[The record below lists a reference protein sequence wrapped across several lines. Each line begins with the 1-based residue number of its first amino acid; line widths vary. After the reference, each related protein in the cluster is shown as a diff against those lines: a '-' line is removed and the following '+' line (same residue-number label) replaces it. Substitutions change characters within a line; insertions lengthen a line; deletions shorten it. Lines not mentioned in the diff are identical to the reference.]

1 MKISKKQ
8 LIKIIAEERQKL
20 EEAGYYDKLPKNHV
34 DGSCWPGS
42 LEDLAHEQTRSWGGG
57 QVVDMPGFKSDLKRA
72 KQLATS
78 KDGSPLAGPPK
89 RMFERI
95 TKRQLRRIVKETISQ
110 YGNDDR
116 VENHPKR
123 DELMDALHEKYGLM
137 SRTTEEF
144 GSSPGGVW
152 INAESNVPESD
163 DGLPLFDYY
172 INSDPY
178 MFGIHPDFEAFVI
191 DNYGFAPEWNDPGT
205 LMLWSID

>member
-1 MKISKKQ
+1 MKIST
-8 LIKIIAEERQKL
+8 QK
-20 EEAGYYDKLPKNHV
+20 
-34 DGSCWPGS
+34 
-42 LEDLAHEQTRSWGGG
+42 
-57 QVVDMPGFKSDLKRA
+57 
-72 KQLATS
+72 
-78 KDGSPLAGPPK
+78 
-89 RMFERI
+89 
-95 TKRQLRRIVKETISQ
+95 LRRIIREAISQ

-123 DELMDALHEKYGLM
+123 DELMDALQKKYGIK

-172 INSDPY
+172 INSDAY
-178 MFGIHPDFEAFVI
+178 IFGIHPDFEAFVI